1 MADRWV
7 PNYIVTEK
15 RYHQILRVVAR
26 QYDKSYKPRLSDY
39 LAVAGAPF
47 LGSANTSIAEYVWLP
62 LRISDGKPVID
73 WYDKWT
79 VEDYLAKE

>member
-7 PNYIVTEK
+7 PKYVVTEK
-15 RYHQILRVVAR
+15 RYQQILRVVAR
-26 QYDKSYKPRLSDY
+26 QSDKSYKPKLSDY

-62 LRISDGKPVID
+62 MWFEDGKPVID
-73 WYDKWT
+73 WLAAWNI
-79 VEDYLAKE
+79 EDFM